1 MTNKRTYDIFVT
13 HAWRYHEDWTK
24 ICEILD
30 KTPGL
35 AWRNFSL
42 PWHDPAMDPNSEV
55 GGIFIRNFLETQI
68 VPVHGV
74 ILLAGVY
81 AIKSAQRWLNLEIE
95 FARKHNKPII
105 AIPALGETV
114 VPDEI
119 RSVSD
124 MSAGWHAEAVIAAL
138 DEVRSLPRY
147 SSAV

>member
-1 MTNKRTYDIFVT
+1 
-13 HAWRYHEDWTK
+13 
-24 ICEILD
+24 
-30 KTPGL
+30 
-35 AWRNFSL
+35 
-42 PWHDPAMDPNSEV
+42 MDPNSEV

-124 MSAGWHAEAVIAAL
+124 MSAGWHAETVIAAL